1 MPFLKSGCKG
11 TNKLTIIKWQ
21 LTIIQNFNI
30 FYAQESLHILTF
42 CDKACQLLPISDTC
56 VACLRPVVR
65 WARLPYGRPDW

>member
-30 FYAQESLHILTF
+30 FYAHKSLHMLTF
-42 CDKACQLLPISDTC
+42 SDKACPRLAISDTC
-56 VACLRPVVR
+56 AACLRPVVR
-65 WARLPYGRPDW
+65 

>member
-30 FYAQESLHILTF
+30 FYTHIPKAKLYNLQSSF
-42 CDKACQLLPISDTC
+42 CKDAYFFDF
-56 VACLRPVVR
+56 
-65 WARLPYGRPDW
+65 GG